1 MSEITVTPLTT
12 TIGARVDG
20 VDLARPLD
28 ERVAGQVRDALTEHA
43 VLTFSG
49 QHMDLAQQR
58 VFTGMFGELR
68 NILSHRLVGN
78 DDTAVVLDNRI
89 WQTAASA
96 QLPNRVN
103 LSEEFKGWHTDSTYC
118 PEIAWFTTLRA
129 ELLPPVGGGTNW
141 TSMVAA
147 YDALSPAMQAWL
159 ETLTAVHSSPR
170 GQREVLKVDEQPE
183 HVREEWDRELTA
195 RTHPVVIVH
204 PLSGRK
210 ALFVNPAYTIKIL
223 ELSHAES
230 ANLLRFLWGHCDHP
244 DFIVRHR
251 WSEGD
256 IVVWDQL
263 QTMHMAPS
271 DYLPHERRVVRMT
284 AGLVRP
290 TSVAEHAAMQAAATG
305 KRKEKVGTAS

>member
-1 MSEITVTPLTT
+1 MGEITVTPLTT

-20 VDLARPLD
+20 VDLTQPLD
-28 ERVAGQVRDALTEHA
+28 EADAQQLRDALTEHA
-43 VLTFSG
+43 VITFSG
-49 QHMDLAQQR
+49 QQMDREQQR
-58 VFTGMFGELR
+58 AFTGIFGELR

-78 DDTAVVLDNRI
+78 HDTMVVLDNRL

-96 QLPNRVN
+96 QLPSRANF
-103 LSEEFKGWHTDSTYC
+103 SDEFKGWHTDSTYC
-118 PEIAWFTTLRA
+118 PEIAWVTTLRG

-141 TSMVAA
+141 MSMAA
-147 YDALSPAMQAWL
+147 AFDALSPAMQGWL
-159 ETLTAVHSSPR
+159 ETLTAVHASPR
-170 GQREVLKVDEQPE
+170 GQREVLRVDEQPE
-183 HVREEWDRELTA
+183 DVREEWDRELTA

-204 PLSGRK
+204 PISGRK
-210 ALFVNPAYTIKIL
+210 VLFVNAAYTIKIQ
-223 ELSHAES
+223 ELSSAES

-284 AGLVRP
+284 AGLVKP
-290 TSVAEHAAMQAAATG
+290 MSVAEYEAQQRQPEKLVAA
-305 KRKEKVGTAS
+305 R

>member
-1 MSEITVTPLTT
+1 
-12 TIGARVDG
+12 
-20 VDLARPLD
+20 
-28 ERVAGQVRDALTEHA
+28 
-43 VLTFSG
+43 
-49 QHMDLAQQR
+49 MDLAQQQA
-58 VFTGMFGELR
+58 FAGIFGERR

-78 DDTAVVLDNRI
+78 HDTTVVLDNRL
-89 WQTAASA
+89 WQIAASA

-103 LSEEFKGWHTDSTYC
+103 FSEEFKGWHTDSTYC
-118 PEIAWFTTLRA
+118 PEIAWVTTLRA

-141 TSMVAA
+141 TSMAAA

-159 ETLTAVHSSPR
+159 ETLSAVHSSPR
-170 GQREVLKVDEQPE
+170 GQREVLKVDEQLE

-204 PLSGRK
+204 PISGRK
-210 ALFVNPAYTIKIL
+210 VLFVNPGYTIKIH
-223 ELSHAES
+223 ELSNAES

-271 DYLPHERRVVRMT
+271 DYLPHERRVVRVT
-284 AGLVRP
+284 AGLTRP
-290 TSVAEHAAMQAAATG
+290 TGVAEYAAIQAGAGDERPVMAAAG
-305 KRKEKVGTAS
+305 